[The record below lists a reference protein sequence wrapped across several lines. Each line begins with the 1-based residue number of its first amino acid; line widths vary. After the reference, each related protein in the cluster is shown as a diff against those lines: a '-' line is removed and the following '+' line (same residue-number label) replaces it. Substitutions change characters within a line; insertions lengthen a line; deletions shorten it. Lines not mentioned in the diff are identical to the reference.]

1 MEKGPV
7 KPARK
12 NTLLSFFLQLK
23 SMWGNML
30 RLETIVGTHN
40 PDPYRRRGHSRRWPG
55 WVGVVVIGFFL
66 PIAALWAAD
75 PPTDKKPESDPA
87 PLSTAAQE
95 TFTKLQKA
103 KITARFTNIRLGEVL
118 KEFAAQVDRQ
128 TEGPV
133 MWTYGP
139 NFPYAQ
145 KITFECREATL
156 ATALDELLK
165 KNGNLG
171 YIVLSKPG
179 DRRDGWILLTTTGE
193 RGYEKGQQPPPP
205 LTAAEEADAAD
216 KLAFAKKLLANGKTE
231 QTKMVLNFIL
241 KRYPAARVAPE
252 AKELL
257 EKLAA
262 PQP

>member
-1 MEKGPV
+1 
-7 KPARK
+7 
-12 NTLLSFFLQLK
+12 
-23 SMWGNML
+23 ML
-30 RLETIVGTHN
+30 RLEAIVGTHN
-40 PDPYRRRGHSRRWPG
+40 PDPYRRRGRSRGGRW
-55 WVGVVVIGFFL
+55 WIGAVAIGLCL
-66 PIAALWAAD
+66 PFAALAAAD
-75 PPTDKKPESDPA
+75 PPTDKKPENAPA
-87 PLSTAAQE
+87 PLSAAAQE
-95 TFTKLQKA
+95 TFAKLQKA
-103 KITARFTNIRLGEVL
+103 KITVRMANIRLGEAL
-118 KEFAAQVDRQ
+118 KEFAAQVDKQ
-128 TEGPV
+128 TDGPV

-145 KITFECREATL
+145 KITFECQNATL
-156 ATALDELLK
+156 ATALDELFK

-171 YIVLSKPG
+171 YIVISKPG

-193 RGYEKGQQPPPP
+193 RGYDKGQQPPPP

-216 KLAFAKKLLANGKTE
+216 KLAFAKKLLASGKTE

-241 KRYPAARVAPE
+241 KRYPAARVAAE